1 MGGRFYRPLLFS
13 MASDGCGP
21 GAPLPTSSR
30 AAATAGAA
38 AASLASEAAARG
50 TPGVSPEQ
58 QPWARLP
65 SLGSLSSLHS
75 ANGAFQVPSR
85 LPAHTSDS
93 LSRHDPGPCA
103 FPHRPRGSEEPR
115 CFHLT
120 RRTSSRQLQAPR
132 GNSEWQTQAGPSAS
146 WPPPADLNSRSGTH
160 HSATRIWVTAA
171 YFKPFGSGL
180 FECTG
185 CGHST
190 TSCFRYVYSP
200 IFLQFPASQLTSWYT
215 QCCHFS
221 VMIVL

>member
-21 GAPLPTSSR
+21 GAPLATSSR
-30 AAATAGAA
+30 AAAAAGAA

-75 ANGAFQVPSR
+75 SNGAFQVPSR

-146 WPPPADLNSRSGTH
+146 WPPPPLISTPGAELILQRASGSPLHFSSRSGPACLSALDVAILQRAAFDMFIHQYFCSFRH
-160 HSATRIWVTAA
+160 HSSHHGIHNAA
-171 YFKPFGSGL
+171 
-180 FECTG
+180 
-185 CGHST
+185 
-190 TSCFRYVYSP
+190 
-200 IFLQFPASQLTSWYT
+200 IFLS
-215 QCCHFS
+215 
-221 VMIVL
+221 